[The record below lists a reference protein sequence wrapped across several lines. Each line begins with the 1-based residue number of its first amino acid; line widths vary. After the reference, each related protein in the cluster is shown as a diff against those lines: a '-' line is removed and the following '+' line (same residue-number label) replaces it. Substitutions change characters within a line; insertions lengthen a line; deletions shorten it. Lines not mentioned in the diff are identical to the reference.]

1 MVVTEEI
8 GVKQLGELLKE
19 IEAGNE
25 VLLTQNRK
33 HVARLVPTEKP
44 KLGNGTPLRVR
55 SFKGH
60 QVLAPSISQADIADE
75 MFGSR

>member
-19 IEAGNE
+19 VQAGNE
-25 VLLTQNRK
+25 VLLTQNRQPI
-33 HVARLVPTEKP
+33 ARLVPAETP
-44 KLGNGTPLRVR
+44 KVGNGAPLRIR

-60 QVLAPSISQADIADE
+60 QVLAPSISQADITDE
-75 MFGSR
+75 MFG